1 MDEGRMI
8 CDRCEK
14 PIGVTSDDP
23 ACVTSLGTHHYEC
36 MRAAW
41 RESQEKESKEREES
55 RERRSKAMKERWA
68 SGAMSDTT
76 TSQVE
81 MKDEA

>member
-1 MDEGRMI
+1 MI
-8 CDRCEK
+8 CDRCQK
-14 PIGVTSDDP
+14 SIATNANDP

-41 RESQEKESKEREES
+41 RESQEKETKEREES

-68 SGAMSDTT
+68 SGVMSDTT
-76 TSQVE
+76 SNQVE
-81 MKDEA
+81 MNDEA